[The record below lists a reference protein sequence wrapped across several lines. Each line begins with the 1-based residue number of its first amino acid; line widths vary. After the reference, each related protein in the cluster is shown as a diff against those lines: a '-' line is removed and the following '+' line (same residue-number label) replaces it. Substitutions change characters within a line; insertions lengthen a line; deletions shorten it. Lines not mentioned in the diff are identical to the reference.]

1 MKHDGVHTGRTAAS
15 PPGERGLWNAFARS
29 VLFNLQA
36 EMVANLIR
44 VGGVIFLARMLEPR
58 DFGLLRIL
66 IVLGAI
72 AALIGTGGLPEA
84 LIQRKELLTEHQ
96 TTAWWLTVMC
106 AGTAVAL
113 LFVAAPLLERFM
125 AMAGLGRMIRLIC
138 IPIFIEGTSMVPNAL
153 LQRALRYDAL
163 AAADIIA
170 EGGFLVSAV
179 TVLYL
184 GFPRLSLPCGLAAR
198 ATLRGLTTWVAAGFV
213 PRAAPRL
220 RAARD
225 LWPFAIG
232 VLGGQTLVIA
242 SQNADYVMVGRLLGG
257 RALGYYSM
265 AWDLL
270 RFIPERLH
278 RVVGRVT
285 LPAFSAIQ
293 EQRAQLA
300 RHYRALIA
308 MVGRLVLPAMAL
320 LAIAAPKLIAV
331 IYGAKWMPAALPLRL
346 LTPGLALVGLR
357 LAIGSIY
364 YARGWPALDIVLH
377 GLRLIAI
384 VTAILLLA
392 PLGLAAVCA
401 GMSAVEGVV
410 SVAGQWMVCR
420 LIKLSPASLAAST
433 LPGLRTAV
441 ACSLAALAGAA
452 LFGGLFVSA
461 TPASRCLA
469 LVLMLAPATAVF
481 GWQERRTARSL
492 LRGGDLISSTAE
504 AFGA

>member
-1 MKHDGVHTGRTAAS
+1 MKQGDAQARGTAPAPS
-15 PPGERGLWNAFARS
+15 GERRLWRAFARS

-44 VGGVIFLARMLEPR
+44 VGGVIFLARELEPR
-58 DFGLLRIL
+58 DFGLLRML
-66 IVLGAI
+66 IVLAAI
-72 AALIGTGGLPEA
+72 AALIGTAGFPEA

-96 TTAWWLTVMC
+96 TTAWWMTVAC
-106 AGTAVAL
+106 AATAAAS
-113 LFVAAPLLERFM
+113 LFAAAPLIERFM
-125 AMAGLGRMIRLIC
+125 TMVNLGGMIRLIC
-138 IPIFIEGTSMVPNAL
+138 IPIFIEGTSAVPNAL

-170 EGGFLVSAV
+170 EGGFVASAL
-179 TVLYL
+179 TLLYL

-213 PRAAPRL
+213 PRGSPRL
-220 RAARD
+220 CAARD
-225 LWPFAIG
+225 LWPFAAG
-232 VLGGQTLVIA
+232 VMGGQTLVVA

-293 EQRAQLA
+293 EQQAQLA

-320 LAIAAPKLIAV
+320 LAIAAPRLIAA
-331 IYGAKWMPAALPLRL
+331 IYGTKWLPSALPLRL
-346 LTPGLALVGLR
+346 LTPGLALMALR

-364 YARGWPALDIVLH
+364 YARGWPTLDIVLH

-384 VTAILLLA
+384 VITIILLA
-392 PLGLAAVCA
+392 PLGLVAVCA

-420 LIKLSPASLAAST
+420 LIKLSPTSLAAST
-433 LPGLRTAV
+433 LPGLRTAA

-452 LFGGLFVSA
+452 LGGGLVA
-461 TPASRCLA
+461 AQWLG
-469 LVLMLAPATAVF
+469 LVLMIAPAAAVF
-481 GWQERRTARSL
+481 CWQERSTARSL
-492 LRGGDLISSTAE
+492 LRGADLISSTAE
-504 AFGA
+504 AFGG

>member
-1 MKHDGVHTGRTAAS
+1 
-15 PPGERGLWNAFARS
+15 
-29 VLFNLQA
+29 
-36 EMVANLIR
+36 
-44 VGGVIFLARMLEPR
+44 
-58 DFGLLRIL
+58 
-66 IVLGAI
+66 VLGAI
-72 AALIGTGGLPEA
+72 AALIGTAGFPEA

-96 TTAWWLTVMC
+96 TTAWWLTVAC
-106 AGTAVAL
+106 AAIAAAL
-113 LFVAAPLLERFM
+113 LFAAAPLIERFM
-125 AMAGLGRMIRLIC
+125 TMVNLGGMIRLIC
-138 IPIFIEGTSMVPNAL
+138 IPLFIEGTAAVPNAL
-153 LQRALRYDAL
+153 LQRGLRYDAL

-170 EGGFLVSAV
+170 EGAFVTSAF
-179 TVLYL
+179 TLLYL
-184 GFPRLSLPCGLAAR
+184 GFPRLSLPCALAGR

-213 PRAAPRL
+213 PRGSPRL

-225 LWPFAIG
+225 LWPFATG

-242 SQNADYVMVGRLLGG
+242 SQNADYVMVGRLLGSG
-257 RALGYYSM
+257 PLGYYGM

-320 LAIAAPKLIAV
+320 LAIVAPKLIAA
-331 IYGAKWMPAALPLRL
+331 IYGAKWLPAALPLAPAH
-346 LTPGLALVGLR
+346 PGLALVGLR

-384 VTAILLLA
+384 VITVILLA
-392 PLGLAAVCA
+392 PLGLAAICA
-401 GMSAVEGVV
+401 GMSAVEGLV

-433 LPGLRTAV
+433 LPGLRTAA
-441 ACSLAALAGAA
+441 ACSIAALAGAA
-452 LFGGLFVSA
+452 LGAGLMAAPGA
-461 TPASRCLA
+461 TPVAESQWLA
-469 LVLMLAPATAVF
+469 LVLMLAPAAAVF
-481 GWQERRTARSL
+481 CWQERKTARFL
-492 LRGGDLISSTAE
+492 LHGDPISSTAE

>member
-1 MKHDGVHTGRTAAS
+1 
-15 PPGERGLWNAFARS
+15 
-29 VLFNLQA
+29 
-36 EMVANLIR
+36 
-44 VGGVIFLARMLEPR
+44 
-58 DFGLLRIL
+58 
-66 IVLGAI
+66 
-72 AALIGTGGLPEA
+72 
-84 LIQRKELLTEHQ
+84 
-96 TTAWWLTVMC
+96 
-106 AGTAVAL
+106 
-113 LFVAAPLLERFM
+113 
-125 AMAGLGRMIRLIC
+125 MIRLIC

-308 MVGRLVLPAMAL
+308 MVG
-320 LAIAAPKLIAV
+320 
-331 IYGAKWMPAALPLRL
+331 L

-461 TPASRCLA
+461 TPPSRCLA
-469 LVLMLAPATAVF
+469 LVLMLAPAAAVF

-492 LRGGDLISSTAE
+492 LRGGDLISSAAE